1 MKRILIVMCAI
12 TVIVF
17 PVVPSPARGE
27 FDTPSEQEPHFY
39 LFHSYTCA
47 SCREARRF
55 VQELAVEYPDI
66 VFHELEIV
74 KSRKN
79 QEVLMNFVEELGI
92 STPGVPVFVFRDRYL
107 VGFGTKSNRREIISW
122 ISRYRLKKKGWY
134 GHKIPGV
141 RAGEQGS
148 SGEGIGSNLPL
159 PLFTLLLGLF
169 DGFNPCALWVL
180 MFLLTLLVST
190 RNRQR
195 LLMVGFVFTGGSAL
209 IYLFFMTAWYRL
221 FVLFGAGRYVQLV
234 LAITV
239 VIIGI
244 INAKELFFF
253 KRGPTL
259 MIPEKALPSLFRRM
273 RAVANNPSGPLTAL
287 SALLLALIVN
297 LIEFGCTIGLP
308 AVYTN
313 ALSRRSSGGVA
324 YLYLVL
330 YTAAYVTPLICV
342 VLIFAFVMGK
352 YRLGERYGRV
362 LKGTNG
368 VLMLILGAML
378 LAGPSRIHF

>member
-1 MKRILIVMCAI
+1 MCSITAIVL
-12 TVIVF
+12 
-17 PVVPSPARGE
+17 PVTPFPARSEVG
-27 FDTPSEQEPHFY
+27 TASEQEPHFY

-79 QEVLMNFVEELGI
+79 QEILMHFVEELGI

-107 VGFGTKSNRREIISW
+107 VGFGKKSNRLEIISW
-122 ISRYRLKKKGWY
+122 ISRYHLDKKSGYGLKIRETRSAEKG
-134 GHKIPGV
+134 PLN
-141 RAGEQGS
+141 
-148 SGEGIGSNLPL
+148 EGIGSNLPL
-159 PLFTLLLGLF
+159 PLFTLLLGFF
-169 DGFNPCALWVL
+169 DGINPCALWVL

-195 LLMVGFVFTGGSAL
+195 LLMVGFVFAGGSAA
-209 IYLFFMTAWYRL
+209 IYLFFLTAWYRL
-221 FVLFGAGRYVQLV
+221 FILFGAGRYIQIALG
-234 LAITV
+234 
-239 VIIGI
+239 IGI
-244 INAKELFFF
+244 IIIATLNIKEAFFF
-253 KRGPTL
+253 KRGPSL
-259 MIPEKALPSLFRRM
+259 MIPGRALPSLFRRM
-273 RAVANNPSGPLTAL
+273 RAVTKNPSGPLAAL
-287 SALLLALIVN
+287 SALLLALFVN
-297 LIEFGCTIGLP
+297 LIEFGCTLGLP

-342 VLIFAFVMGK
+342 VLIYAFVMVK

-362 LKGTNG
+362 LKGTSG
-368 VLMLILGAML
+368 VLMLILGIIL
-378 LAGPSRIHF
+378 LTGSGRIRF